1 VEALQRFAEDQFDC
15 VLMDMQMPV
24 MDGLTC
30 LRALRTRER
39 AEDLARTP
47 VAMLTA
53 NTSSEHRQQAHAA
66 GADGFIAKPVS
77 YQSVVRGVAELLG
90 GCDGDA
96 REAGVA

>member
-1 VEALQRFAEDQFDC
+1 MAELSKRHDFRYKMILTDFS
-15 VLMDMQMPV
+15 MPV

-30 LRALRTRER
+30 LRALRTKER
-39 AEDLARTP
+39 AQGLERTP